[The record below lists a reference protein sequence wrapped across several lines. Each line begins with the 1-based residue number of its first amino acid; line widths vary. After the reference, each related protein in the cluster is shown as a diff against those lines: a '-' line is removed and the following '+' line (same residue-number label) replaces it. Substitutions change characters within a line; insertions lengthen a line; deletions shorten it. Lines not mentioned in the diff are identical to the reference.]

1 MKNRRWLIYGA
12 NGYTGELIA
21 REAWKRGLDPVLAGR
36 SEAKLLPL
44 ARELDCEC
52 RFFALDDPTLS
63 VRHLRDIALV
73 LNCAGPFSAT
83 SGLLIEACL
92 LSKTHYLDITGEID
106 VFEYAYE
113 QHKLARNADI
123 ILCPGVGFDV
133 LATDCVAACL
143 KAALP
148 DADQLAL
155 GFDSSSKLSPGTAK
169 TVIEGLAQGG
179 KIRRDGQ
186 IVTVPLAFAS
196 RRVDFGNGEKDALT
210 IPWGDIASGY
220 RTTGIANIETY
231 IPSSASMLKI
241 LKNLNYLRPLLGWRW
256 VQGVLQR
263 QLSSRLRG
271 PNEEHRRQWPAFVWG
286 EVRNAAGATKT
297 ARIRTANGYDVTVF
311 GALAVVQQLLHE
323 PPPGGSYTPSQLMG
337 AEFIATLPGS
347 SALLIG

>member
-1 MKNRRWLIYGA
+1 MKDRRWLIYGA

-36 SEAKLLPL
+36 SEARLLPL
-44 ARELDCEC
+44 ARDLDCEC
-52 RFFALDDPTLS
+52 RLFTLDAPTLS
-63 VRHLRDIALV
+63 VRHLRDIGLV

-113 QHKLARNADI
+113 QHELARNTGI
-123 ILCPGVGFDV
+123 VLCPGVGFDV

-148 DADQLAL
+148 DANQLAL

-186 IVTVPLAFAS
+186 IVTVPLAFGT
-196 RRVDFGNGEKDALT
+196 RRIDFGNGEKNALT

-231 IPSSASMLKI
+231 ISSSAFLRKI
-241 LKNLNYLRPLLGWRW
+241 LKSLNYLRPLLRWQW
-256 VQGVLQR
+256 VQGVLQQ
-263 QLSSRLRG
+263 QLGSRLQG
-271 PNEEHRRQWPAFVWG
+271 PDEEQRQQYPAFVWG
-286 EVRNAAGATKT
+286 EVRNAAGMTKT

-311 GALAVVQQLLHE
+311 GALAVVERLSHE

-337 AEFIATLPGS
+337 AEFITTLPDS